1 MKVHA
6 DPTKE
11 FFMTMLTRDISL
23 TSAILDLVDN
33 SVDAAKRGNQLS
45 DKFINLKLSKD
56 YFEITDNCGGM
67 EKETAEKYAFR
78 FGRDPK
84 APSSANSVGRFGVG
98 MKRAFFK
105 LGNVIKLKSKCKQD
119 SFKIDID
126 ANNWKKAEKW
136 EFDLQDI
143 DATNQVDGTSIIVSD
158 LHETVALDFEDASY
172 IEDLIDFIADSH
184 HKAIY
189 DGIKIKVNNLPV
201 PDRDLKFK
209 KSAELGVIGV
219 EKNIQG
225 VNVKVISGVG
235 QRDLKAGGW
244 SIFCNNRLIE
254 GANKSQTTGWGT
266 QGLRAYHP
274 DMAFFR
280 GIVEFN
286 SENGELLPWNTTKNG
301 VDTDNPIYKSIL
313 VEMIRQTK
321 IISKFLNDRAKEKE
335 AFDKEVIDTKPIND
349 SIENAPVVSAFGI
362 EFEKNFV
369 RLEAD
374 SLPKSNNKRVTYYI
388 TNSQLEAAKDIISAS
403 TAAEVGRYTFDY
415 FMENES

>member
-33 SVDAAKRGNQLS
+33 SVDAAKRESALDQIHISLS
-45 DKFINLKLSKD
+45 LNEMEFK
-56 YFEITDNCGGM
+56 ITDNCGGM
-67 EKETAEKYAFR
+67 EKKIAENYAFR
-78 FGRDPK
+78 FGRDPS
-84 APSSANSVGRFGVG
+84 APSTANSVGRFGVG

-105 LGNVIKLKSKCKQD
+105 LGNTINLKSKCNDD
-119 SFKIDID
+119 SFEIDID
-126 ANNWKKAEKW
+126 ANEWKQTQEW
-136 EFDLQDI
+136 EFDLEDKNVGLK
-143 DATNQVDGTSIIVSD
+143 ADGTSILVTS
-158 LHETVALDFEDASY
+158 LHETVSLDFGDSSY
-172 IEDLIDFIADSH
+172 IDELIEFIADAH
-184 HKAIY
+184 HKAIS
-189 DGIKIKVNNLPV
+189 DGITITVNGKVV
-201 PDRDLKFK
+201 PDRDLEFK
-209 KSAELGVIGV
+209 QSDELGVIGI
-219 EKNIQG
+219 EKNIHG
-225 VNVKVISGVG
+225 VDVKIISGVG
-235 QRDLKAGGW
+235 ERDLKAGGW

-301 VDTDNPIYKSIL
+301 IDTDNPIYKSVLI
-313 VEMIRQTK
+313 EMIRQTK
-321 IISKFLNDRAKEKE
+321 IIAKFLTDRAKEKE
-335 AFDKEVIDTKPIND
+335 AFDRETIEAKPIND
-349 SIENAPVVSAFGI
+349 SIENAPKLSAFTANYTSHFI
-362 EFEKNFV
+362 RV
-369 RLEAD
+369 EAEA
-374 SLPKSNNKRVTYYI
+374 LPKNNNKRISYNV
-388 TNSQLEAAKDIISAS
+388 NKSQLEIAKDLISVS

>member
-1 MKVHA
+1 MKIHA

-33 SVDAAKRGNQLS
+33 SVDAAKRGNEL
-45 DKFINLKLSKD
+45 DEKVINLTLRRG

-67 EKETAEKYAFR
+67 EKTIAENYAFR
-78 FGRDPK
+78 FGRDPS
-84 APSSANSVGRFGVG
+84 APSTANSVGRFGVG

-105 LGNVIKLKSKCKQD
+105 LGDVIKLQSKCKNE
-119 SFKIDID
+119 SFQIDIN
-126 ANNWKKAEKW
+126 ANEWKSTQEW
-136 EFDLQDI
+136 EFDLEDI
-143 DATNQVDGTSIIVSD
+143 ELERNSDGTSIIVTN
-158 LHETVALDFEDASY
+158 LHETVSLDFEDSSY
-172 IEDLIDFIADSH
+172 VEDLIDFIADAH
-184 HKAIY
+184 HKAIS
-189 DGIKIKVNNLPV
+189 DGIKVTVNNILV
-201 PDRDLKFK
+201 PDRDLEFK
-209 KSAELGVIGV
+209 QSADLGVIGI

-235 QRDLKAGGW
+235 DRDLKAGGW
-244 SIFCNNRLIE
+244 NIFCNNRLIE

-286 SENGELLPWNTTKNG
+286 SDNGELLPWNTTKNG
-301 VDTDNPIYKSIL
+301 IDTDNPIYKSVL
-313 VEMIRQTK
+313 VEMIKQTK
-321 IISKFLNDRAKEKE
+321 IIAKFLTDRAKEKE
-335 AFDKEVIDTKPIND
+335 AFDRETIEEKPIND
-349 SIENAPVVSAFGI
+349 SIDNAPKVSAFDVN
-362 EFEKNFV
+362 FSRVFV
-369 RLEAD
+369 RLEAN
-374 SLPKSNNKRVTYYI
+374 SLPKNNNKRISYNVTK
-388 TNSQLEAAKDIISAS
+388 SQLEVAKELISVS